1 MGGSAGGLLT
11 SLDASLGELFGDENG
26 FLGLEG
32 ARKEKAAARAEVGR
46 QEIEQERLRAQGV
59 LQAQR
64 KDVQASKA
72 GASARRASS
81 RASRGPSS
89 GGAPASENLGSA
101 SRDFLGL

>member
-1 MGGSAGGLLT
+1 MGGGGGSLLT
-11 SLDASLGELFGDENG
+11 SIDAAMGGLFGEENG
-26 FLGLEG
+26 VLGLEG
-32 ARKEKAAARAEVGR
+32 TRREKAAAGVEVRR
-46 QEIEQERLRAQGV
+46 QELEQERLRAQGA

-64 KDVQASKA
+64 KDIQASKA